1 MKIVFLG
8 TPDFA
13 VPSLKKIFNSKHEI
27 LAVVTQPDKPKGRS
41 AVLTYSPVKET
52 ALSLGLKVL
61 QYEKISL
68 QGVEELKSLNADIMV
83 TCAFGQILSKAIIDI
98 APKGI
103 INVHGS
109 LLPKYRG
116 ASPIQWSVLNGDKET
131 GITIMQT
138 EVGVD
143 TGDILAVEKTPI
155 GEDETAGELFDRLS
169 EIGAD
174 LIVKTLDKIESGDI
188 TPIKQDN
195 EKATVV
201 KMLKKQD
208 GAIDWSL
215 SAQEIKNKVRGMNP
229 WPCAFTTLNGKTLK
243 IFSCEI
249 SCLNGKIGEVVKAD
263 KDGLTVACG
272 QGSVNLKEI
281 QLEGAKRMSY
291 KDFLL
296 GRRISVGDILGE

>member
-188 TPIKQDN
+188 TPIKQDD

-296 GRRISVGDILGE
+296 GRRISLGDILGE